1 MAVKEIMDKVKSQII
16 EMLIDHSRIIY
27 SIISDMGVFYVTWA
41 ENSKLNKE
49 LLEKKL
55 NKLKFDMEEAT
66 SIKDQAIKDFTE
78 ALSLISE
85 DYIILILKMDNLSNI
100 ALKFVDLLIYIEL
113 NDLNSEMK
121 KIYHKSINTIL
132 DMANILKE
140 SIKMLRET
148 PSNVIYK
155 INEIHE
161 LGNSID
167 IIFHQFLNYLYQDKD
182 LNIRNLLII
191 RDTIITLE
199 QFVDKIHHI
208 AEIIRVLH
216 YE

>member
-1 MAVKEIMDKVKSQII
+1 MDKVKDQII

-41 ENSKLNKE
+41 ENSNLNKE
-49 LLEKKL
+49 LLERKL
-55 NKLKFDMEEAT
+55 NKLKIDIEQAT
-66 SIKDQAIKDFTE
+66 SIKNQAIKDFTE
-78 ALSLISE
+78 AVTLISG

-132 DMANILKE
+132 DMANILKD
-140 SIKMLRET
+140 SIKMLREN

-182 LNIRNLLII
+182 LNIRNLL
-191 RDTIITLE
+191 
-199 QFVDKIHHI
+199 
-208 AEIIRVLH
+208 
-216 YE
+216 

>member
-1 MAVKEIMDKVKSQII
+1 MDKVKNQVI

-55 NKLKFDMEEAT
+55 NKLKLDIEEAT
-66 SIKDQAIKDFTE
+66 SIKNQAIKDFTE
-78 ALSLISE
+78 AVTLISG
-85 DYIILILKMDNLSNI
+85 DYIILFLKMDNLSNI

-140 SIKMLRET
+140 SIKMLREN

-161 LGNSID
+161 LGNYID

-191 RDTIITLE
+191 RDTIVTLE

>member
-1 MAVKEIMDKVKSQII
+1 MDKVKNQVI

-55 NKLKFDMEEAT
+55 NKLKLDIEEAT
-66 SIKDQAIKDFTE
+66 SIKNQAIKDFTE
-78 ALSLISE
+78 AVTLRSG
-85 DYIILILKMDNLSNI
+85 DYIILFLKMDNLSNI

-140 SIKMLRET
+140 SIKMLREN

-161 LGNSID
+161 LGNYID

-191 RDTIITLE
+191 RDTIVTLE

>member
-1 MAVKEIMDKVKSQII
+1 MDKVKNQII

-55 NKLKFDMEEAT
+55 NKLKLDIEEAT
-66 SIKDQAIKDFTE
+66 SIKNQAIKDFTE
-78 ALSLISE
+78 AVTLISG
-85 DYIILILKMDNLSNI
+85 DYIILFLKMDNLSNI

-140 SIKMLRET
+140 SIKMLREN

>member
-1 MAVKEIMDKVKSQII
+1 MDKVKDQII
-16 EMLIDHSRIIY
+16 EMLINHSRIIY

-41 ENSKLNKE
+41 ENSNLNKE
-49 LLEKKL
+49 LLERKL
-55 NKLKFDMEEAT
+55 NKLKLDIEQAT
-66 SIKDQAIKDFTE
+66 SIKNQAIKDFTE
-78 ALSLISE
+78 AVTLISG

-121 KIYHKSINTIL
+121 KIYHKSLNTIL
-132 DMANILKE
+132 DMVNILKD
-140 SIKMLRET
+140 SIKMLREN